1 MSGERI
7 QEAWENLGLQIN
19 SEYLSHL
26 RFADDIVLLSE
37 SAEELQKLLRNYNW
51 RASLWG

>member
-37 SAEELQKLLRNYNW
+37 SAKQLQKKSTTRKLR
-51 RASLWG
+51 SMG